1 MYDEPLNTHRKLFLC
16 NFFFLG
22 IHFQITHSNRCFMK
36 KIVLA
41 LVTVSF
47 IQIQAFAG
55 DEKITIPAV
64 LKSATVYRTGAELVH
79 TAKTILKQGNNY
91 LVIEGLSNALD
102 INSVQVG
109 SDEKLTILSIEF
121 STDFLKP
128 VVKSIVIKKMED
140 SVEVINKEINKI
152 MVILRTDNELLD
164 LLKSNRDMRGTQT
177 GLSVSELMKMMEY
190 YKTKSL
196 ETQNDIAQYQ
206 EKINKLNE
214 TVQKLKQQI
223 GEEEQKNN
231 QTTGRLLLQVVSPL
245 AGNCNLTISYI
256 TAKASWNPSYDIRVE
271 NISKPISLL
280 YKAKLVQTTGID
292 WKQVK
297 LTLATSTPNQ
307 NNTAPLLKSWFL
319 SYINPVTRL
328 ENNLYMNSVPSMLQG
343 KVAGL
348 SEVVVTGYG
357 TREKDEDQDKPIK
370 LRGISSIENSAPLY
384 ILNGE
389 PVSQQQIAKL
399 DPANIKSMEVLK
411 DASATATYGA
421 RAVNGVILVT
431 LKDNLGDYI
440 TVKDNELNVVFD
452 IDLPYDVPGNGKE
465 QNVSLKEFQV
475 NTLFKYYAVPKL
487 DKDAYLLGEIADWE
501 QLNLLPGEANIIFEG
516 TYTGKSYIDPNSTQ
530 DTLNLTLGKDKRI
543 IVKKEKLKDYSSV
556 KFPGSNKKQV
566 FTYEL
571 TVKNNKKEPVQILLK
586 DQYPLSTSKDIE
598 VELLESSDASNN
610 TELGVLTWKLQMD
623 PGAVKK
629 VRVSYSV
636 KYPKDKYVNL

>member
-1 MYDEPLNTHRKLFLC
+1 
-16 NFFFLG
+16 
-22 IHFQITHSNRCFMK
+22 MK

-47 IQIQAFAG
+47 IHIQAFAG
-55 DEKITIPAV
+55 DEKVTVPAV

-91 LVIEGLSNALD
+91 LVIEDLSNALD

-128 VVKSIVIKKMED
+128 VIQSTVIKRMED
-140 SVEVINKEINKI
+140 SVEAINKEINKI
-152 MVILRTDNELLD
+152 TVILRTDNELLD
-164 LLKSNRDMRGTQT
+164 LLKSNREMRGTQT

-206 EKINKLNE
+206 EKVNKLNE
-214 TVQKLKQQI
+214 TMQKLKQQI
-223 GEEEQKNN
+223 DEEEQKNN
-231 QTTGRLLLQVVSPL
+231 QTTGRLLLQVISPL

-307 NNTAPLLKSWFL
+307 NNTAPVLKNWFL
-319 SYINPVTRL
+319 SYNNPVTRL
-328 ENNLYMNSVPSMLQG
+328 ENNLYMNSVQSMLQG

-357 TREKDEDQDKPIK
+357 AKEKDEDLDKSIK

-399 DPANIKSMEVLK
+399 DPANIKGMEVLK
-411 DASATATYGA
+411 DASATAAYGA
-421 RAVNGVILVT
+421 KAANGVILVT

-475 NTLFKYYAVPKL
+475 NTLFKYYAVPRL
-487 DKDAYLLGEIADWE
+487 DKDSYLLGEVADWE
-501 QLNLLPGEANIIFEG
+501 QLNLLPGAANIIFEG

-543 IVKKEKLKDYSSV
+543 VVKREKLKDYSSV
-556 KFPGSNKKQV
+556 KFLGSNKKQV

-571 TVKNNKKEPVQILLK
+571 TVKNNKKEPVQMLLK
-586 DQYPLSTSKDIE
+586 DQYPLSTNKDIE

-610 TELGVLTWKLQMD
+610 TELGVLTWKLQLD